1 MHRVDCHHYFII
13 DDHHLSCMTHK
24 MTIEFPSFVSR
35 LYLGYAFQWQFTL
48 ICGASSMWD
57 LSFWWFSREHVTVKN
72 ALNGPIFMSQ
82 RHCCHRLWFVCA
94 YSCVNS
100 DNRSNSFFF
109 FFCYSFII
117 NSGARLC
124 VSAFLFFVDKKVLSC
139 SFLSTNSLT
148 FKCKCVD
155 GFPFRN
161 ERDHSHDF
169 MSLCL
174 FFSFGYP
181 VCYTVCRRRFK
192 CFFDEHVHS
201 FSSLISC
208 VPNKLIQFEHDELSS
223 TTNKR
228 NNNETNKWQL

>member
-1 MHRVDCHHYFII
+1 M
-13 DDHHLSCMTHK
+13 
-24 MTIEFPSFVSR
+24 
-35 LYLGYAFQWQFTL
+35 GQ
-48 ICGASSMWD
+48 
-57 LSFWWFSREHVTVKN
+57 
-72 ALNGPIFMSQ
+72 
-82 RHCCHRLWFVCA
+82 
-94 YSCVNS
+94 YSCHNVIVVIACDLCALIRVLIATIVQTLFS
-100 DNRSNSFFF
+100 FLLFFF
-109 FFCYSFII
+109 SFFCYSFII
-117 NSGARLC
+117 NSGARSC

-161 ERDHSHDF
+161 ERDHSYDF
-169 MSLCL
+169 MSSCL